1 MNTQPFRFRI
11 AIATSDGK
19 TIDGHFGSCEA
30 FAIYQ
35 FDADTL
41 EHLEDRIAAT
51 AEGVEKNGVRADQL
65 ADCHLLY
72 VASIGGPAAAKVI
85 KRGIHPLRDAQ
96 QRPIADT
103 LARLQQVLQGTP
115 PPWMAKL
122 MGRQNPL
129 ASRLGP
135 ESTP

>member
-11 AIATSDGK
+11 AIATTDGE
-19 TIDGHFGSCEA
+19 TIDGHFGSCER
-30 FAIYQ
+30 FAIYD
-35 FDADTL
+35 FDADSL
-41 EHLEDRIAAT
+41 DHLEDRPAAT

-85 KRGIHPLRDAQ
+85 RRGIHPLRDAE

-103 LARLQQVLQGTP
+103 LARLQGVLKGTP

-122 MGRQNPL
+122 MGRPHSQ
-129 ASRLGP
+129 AS
-135 ESTP
+135 SAATP